1 MSKIIKTLSAVFTL
15 LVLVNFSYAD
25 ENYYDQA
32 IKEFDKKKYDEAK
45 FLLERNIVFNP
56 KDAKSYLYL
65 AKIFK
70 EKENKKEEKNNLDT
84 TLLLDPSNEYATLR
98 LMDIAVENSNYSEVK
113 ADKETFV
120 ETELSGIRV
129 SSAVEL
135 NNPLIYGNESG
146 RIAIRSTPDVEK
158 MKEKQESEKV
168 DETLKW

>member
-84 TLLLDPSNEYATLR
+84 TLLLDPSNEDATLR

-113 ADKETFV
+113 D
-120 ETELSGIRV
+120 L
-129 SSAVEL
+129 
-135 NNPLIYGNESG
+135 
-146 RIAIRSTPDVEK
+146 
-158 MKEKQESEKV
+158 SEKFV
-168 DETLKW
+168 KICKNLCKENERILESLKDLEPKNDS

>member
-84 TLLLDPSNEYATLR
+84 TLLLDPSNEDATLR

-113 ADKETFV
+113 
-120 ETELSGIRV
+120 ELSEKFVKICK
-129 SSAVEL
+129 SLCKE
-135 NNPLIYGNESG
+135 NE
-146 RIAIRSTPDVEK
+146 RIL
-158 MKEKQESEKV
+158 ES
-168 DETLKW
+168 LKDLEPKNDS

>member
-15 LVLVNFSYAD
+15 LVLVNLSYAD

-84 TLLLDPSNEYATLR
+84 TLLLDPSNEDATLR

-113 ADKETFV
+113 
-120 ETELSGIRV
+120 ELSEKFVKICK
-129 SSAVEL
+129 SLCKE
-135 NNPLIYGNESG
+135 NE
-146 RIAIRSTPDVEK
+146 RIL
-158 MKEKQESEKV
+158 ES
-168 DETLKW
+168 LKDLEPKNDS

>member
-32 IKEFDKKKYDEAK
+32 IKEFDKKKYAEAK

-84 TLLLDPSNEYATLR
+84 TLLLDPSNEDATLR

-113 ADKETFV
+113 
-120 ETELSGIRV
+120 ELSEKFVKICKNLCK
-129 SSAVEL
+129 E
-135 NNPLIYGNESG
+135 NE
-146 RIAIRSTPDVEK
+146 RIL
-158 MKEKQESEKV
+158 ES
-168 DETLKW
+168 LKDLEPKNDS

>member
-25 ENYYDQA
+25 ENYYDQV

-84 TLLLDPSNEYATLR
+84 TLLLDPSNEDATLR

-113 ADKETFV
+113 
-120 ETELSGIRV
+120 ELSEKFVKICK
-129 SSAVEL
+129 SLCKE
-135 NNPLIYGNESG
+135 NE
-146 RIAIRSTPDVEK
+146 RIL
-158 MKEKQESEKV
+158 ES
-168 DETLKW
+168 LKDLAPKNDS

>member
-1 MSKIIKTLSAVFTL
+1 MSKIIKTLSVVFTL

-84 TLLLDPSNEYATLR
+84 TLLLDPSNEDATLR

-113 ADKETFV
+113 
-120 ETELSGIRV
+120 ELSEKFVKICKNLCK
-129 SSAVEL
+129 E
-135 NNPLIYGNESG
+135 NE
-146 RIAIRSTPDVEK
+146 RIL
-158 MKEKQESEKV
+158 ES
-168 DETLKW
+168 LKDLEPKNDS